1 VEVSIECVPKVKNNE
16 MVDKV
21 VNTIKATARTGDR
34 GDGKIFIHE
43 VREAIRIM
51 TGGTGEAAV

>member
-1 VEVSIECVPKVKNNE
+1 MEVSIECVPKVKNNE
-16 MVDKV
+16 MDEV
-21 VNTIKATARTGDR
+21 VNTIKATARTGNR

>member
-16 MVDKV
+16 MDEV
-21 VNTIKATARTGDR
+21 VNTIKATARTGNR